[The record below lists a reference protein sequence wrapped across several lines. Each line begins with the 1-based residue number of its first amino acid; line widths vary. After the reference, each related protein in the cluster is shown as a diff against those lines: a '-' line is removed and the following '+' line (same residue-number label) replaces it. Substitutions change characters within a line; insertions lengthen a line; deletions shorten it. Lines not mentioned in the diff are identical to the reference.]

1 MEKTKDK
8 SETTNDKTGRW
19 GCLAT
24 FGIFVLVMLVSFG
37 WLHIHNKHKQAEYKK
52 DPPPARKEIVEG
64 FAGIEFPPYRVKE
77 TIMETNCF
85 LGDYIDT
92 IKLEFETMPDSEFF
106 YRLDKACEPSI
117 HIEYKNGYE
126 DYHFW
131 YKGDDDKYRVYFLAG
146 QNDHYYDTIR
156 NIYIS
161 RGIPDEFIVGVDRF
175 YSITISKDSPEWTVI
190 VGQF

>member
-1 MEKTKDK
+1 MSMNKPNKIRQY
-8 SETTNDKTGRW
+8 NDKTGCRRY
-19 GCLAT
+19 LII
-24 FGIFVLVMLVSFG
+24 GIAVLISFWILL
-37 WLHIHNKHKQAEYKK
+37 WLNYKHKKNQYIKN
-52 DPPPARKEIVEG
+52 PPPARKEIVEG

-85 LGDYIDT
+85 LGDYTDT
-92 IKLEFETMPDSEFF
+92 IKLEFETMPDSVFF
-106 YRLDKACEPSI
+106 NRLDKACEPSI

>member
-1 MEKTKDK
+1 MNEPNK
-8 SETTNDKTGRW
+8 SRQYNGNTGCRRH
-19 GCLAT
+19 LII
-24 FGIFVLVMLVSFG
+24 GIAVLISFWILLG
-37 WLHIHNKHKQAEYKK
+37 LNYKHKKNQYIKN
-52 DPPPARKEIVEG
+52 PPPACKEIVEG

-85 LGDYIDT
+85 LGDYTDT
-92 IKLEFETMPDSEFF
+92 IKLEFETMPDSVFF
-106 YRLDKACEPSI
+106 NRLDKACEPSI

-131 YKGDDDKYRVYFLAG
+131 YKSDDGKYHVYFLAG
-146 QNDHYYDTIR
+146 QNDHYYDTLR
-156 NIYIS
+156 NIYMS
-161 RGIPDEFIVGVDRF
+161 RGVPADFIVGVDRF

>member
-1 MEKTKDK
+1 MEETKKEIGHSDEK
-8 SETTNDKTGRW
+8 NGCR
-19 GCLAT
+19 GCLL
-24 FGIFVLVMLVSFG
+24 GIITVLAILILPLIIYNS
-37 WLHIHNKHKQAEYKK
+37 ISKNRYKK
-52 DPPPARKEIVEG
+52 NPDAAQKEIVEG
-64 FAGIEFPPYRVKE
+64 FAGIEFAPYRVKE

-85 LGDYIDT
+85 LGDYTDT
-92 IKLEFETMPDSEFF
+92 IKLEFETMPDSVFF
-106 YRLDKACEPSI
+106 NKLDKACEPSI

-131 YKGDDDKYRVYFLAG
+131 YKGDDGKYHVYFLAG

-156 NIYIS
+156 NIYMS
-161 RGIPDEFIVGVDRF
+161 RGVPADFIVGVDRF

>member
-1 MEKTKDK
+1 MSMNKPNKIRQY
-8 SETTNDKTGRW
+8 NDNTGCRRY
-19 GCLAT
+19 LII
-24 FGIFVLVMLVSFG
+24 GIAVLISFWILL
-37 WLHIHNKHKQAEYKK
+37 WLNYKHKKNQYIKN
-52 DPPPARKEIVEG
+52 PPPARKEIVEG

-85 LGDYIDT
+85 LGDYTDT
-92 IKLEFETMPDSEFF
+92 IKLEFETMPDSVFF
-106 YRLDKACEPSI
+106 NKLDKACEPSI

-131 YKGDDDKYRVYFLAG
+131 YKSDDGKYHVYFLAG

-156 NIYIS
+156 DIYIS
-161 RGIPDEFIVGVDRF
+161 RGIPADFIVGVDRF
-175 YSITISKDSPEWTVI
+175 YSITLSKDSPEWTVI